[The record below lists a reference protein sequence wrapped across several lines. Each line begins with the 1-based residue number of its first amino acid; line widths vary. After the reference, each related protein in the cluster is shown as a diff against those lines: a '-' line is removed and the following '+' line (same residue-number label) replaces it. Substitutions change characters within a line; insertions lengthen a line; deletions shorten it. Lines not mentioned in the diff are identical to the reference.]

1 MGEHG
6 HPVEFLLRN
15 VRSDSGHNGDPNTAP
30 DAAIADSVGSKETT
44 GPAVTALEDGV
55 PEQVEL

>member
-1 MGEHG
+1 
-6 HPVEFLLRN
+6 V
-15 VRSDSGHNGDPNTAP
+15 P
-30 DAAIADSVGSKETT
+30 DAAIADSMGSKETT